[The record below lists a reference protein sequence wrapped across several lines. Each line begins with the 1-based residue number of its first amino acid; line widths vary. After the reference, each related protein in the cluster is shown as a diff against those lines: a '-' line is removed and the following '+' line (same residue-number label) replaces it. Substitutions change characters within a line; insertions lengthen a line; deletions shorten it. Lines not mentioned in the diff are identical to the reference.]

1 MSGDT
6 EPAAWSIHLH
16 NVDWNAHAHTHAHT
30 HTCSHTHIHS
40 HTHSHTPGPWVS
52 AALPV
57 HAQAHLQF
65 SCKVVSLAVEHR
77 SNINYT
83 FNLWS
88 GQLYVWFVIKQG
100 HRHVSICTQTSVRTR
115 VWHKPIIPAPCE
127 ELLTFFL
134 LERGACRRMI
144 TMQTMQTLEHMQT
157 CERNAGAHADMWSQ
171 CRHLR
176 AHADMWAE
184 CRRLSTHADMWTE
197 CRHVNGMQTLE
208 STCRNAIIPRTCTCI
223 PKQAHTWASTALR
236 LLPQVS
242 VCCVVPVS
250 NVAHIC
256 THTHAHL
263 FCSLKLSFCTLR
275 RSSKTRAEGRS
286 CGGWLLLG
294 RGGGRAVWLLSG
306 KEKALTLLNKE

>member
-184 CRRLSTHADMWTE
+184 CKRLSTHADTWEHMQTLEHTCRHLRAHADMWTECRRLSTHADIWEHMQTCERNADAWAHADMWTE
-197 CRHVNGMQTLE
+197 CRSICRHVNGMQTLE
-208 STCRNAIIPRTCTCI
+208 STCRHVSGMQTFEHTCRHVNWMQTCERNAD
-223 PKQAHTWASTALR
+223 TWEHMQKRNHSTYM
-236 LLPQVS
+236 
-242 VCCVVPVS
+242 
-250 NVAHIC
+250 
-256 THTHAHL
+256 HL
-263 FCSLKLSFCTLR
+263 YS
-275 RSSKTRAEGRS
+275 
-286 CGGWLLLG
+286 
-294 RGGGRAVWLLSG
+294 
-306 KEKALTLLNKE
+306 